1 MSPVE
6 EKIVEMAVRLKGKK
20 SLNTSLV
27 NMISSM
33 LNDIVVGKK
42 PNESSNKK
50 GEISKKIQE
59 PLLKIYHMLQIP

>member
-1 MSPVE
+1 ME
-6 EKIVEMAVRLKGKK
+6 EKIVDMALKLKGKK
-20 SLNTSLV
+20 SLNNSLV

-59 PLLKIYHMLQIP
+59 PLLKIFQMLQIS